1 MITIKL
7 KENNKTIRARVNN
20 SLSTLLNNTIR
31 RKQGMIFREIREL
44 IPDWVESQP
53 EMIDL
58 AMNIGPGSLAGQ
70 FGLMAGS
77 GPEIVKIISKTVQN
91 SISLNI
97 SNISKKDLSGGIE
110 INFMS
115 ATFEELLTLPEGHV
129 FYDDGYL
136 HWLDWLLT
144 QGFKVIVVG
153 YSFRF
158 LDGGRSGGGI
168 MTKGGLWRVPPQFA
182 GTVEDNFITRALT
195 SPTNQL
201 QIQQILQRHIK

>member
-1 MITIKL
+1 MITITL
-7 KENNKTIRARVNN
+7 KENTNTIKARVNN
-20 SLSTLLNNTIR
+20 ALSTLLNNTIR
-31 RKQGMIFREIREL
+31 RKQGIIFREIRDL
-44 IPDWVESQP
+44 IPGWIESQP
-53 EMIDL
+53 EMVDL
-58 AMNIGPGSLAGQ
+58 ATNIGPGSLAAQ
-70 FGLMAGS
+70 FGLKEGS
-77 GPEIVKIISKTVQN
+77 GPEIVKIISKAVQN
-91 SISLNI
+91 SISLNV
-97 SNISKKDLSGGIE
+97 SNISKKDLSGGIK

-129 FYDDGYL
+129 LYDDGDL
-136 HWLDWLLT
+136 HWLNWLLT
-144 QGFKVIVVG
+144 EGFKVIVVG

-195 SPTNQL
+195 NPANQT